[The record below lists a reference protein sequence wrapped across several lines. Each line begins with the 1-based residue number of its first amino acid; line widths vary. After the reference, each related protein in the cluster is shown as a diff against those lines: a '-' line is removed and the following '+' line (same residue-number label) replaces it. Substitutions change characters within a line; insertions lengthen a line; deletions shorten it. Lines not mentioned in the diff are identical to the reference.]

1 MDDIKVRREAGEESA
16 KISSQNNK
24 TDDPQ
29 AESSQALHSKS
40 GMKEQKP
47 HKTHSFTLKVNG
59 AADYLVTCNKAQT
72 VLSALETNK
81 IFAEMAKKNQKK
93 ELVIIRGRRAIST
106 HFPCHLIGEEDLLK
120 FEYINAAVQGEDPVG
135 KAKRKWRKTPP
146 DETVTF
152 NVTTKGDKGIIKEV
166 MNNLNLKNKVEEVC
180 MYGYKGHTIKNVLK
194 IDGRFKSSTL
204 KKDCILSD
212 LDTSEKIEMSTLVDV
227 LDGRNFR
234 VVLRGKFAV
243 ADSQSSL
250 EEETTPCEPP
260 GSPSDGNKDSPKA
273 FTSSEMRNT
282 DRPEEKAKADAST
295 SQARLSYLEIPGS
308 ENLLNLLRA
317 QYNDLVEHMKSRGIT
332 GSSVIQ
338 TLRKDFGKNVETC
351 LYMKTVKKLSKRGDS
366 VCQLRVNDRPIG
378 SGFLLFDRYILTNGH
393 VIAEYCDQSSLE
405 LRKEITVT
413 FSFESLAKN
422 CKAEPVRKV
431 VAFQKNADVSGCDWA
446 LLELYRDQPEH
457 LGLLENFDYVPPSGG
472 ICIIGYPGE
481 GVKKMDPCYVVQR
494 GLQDDVVKNNAR
506 EEYGSILTDKFFE
519 DLSQSKDKRF
529 LTYET
534 CFYDGASGSP
544 VFDKDGN
551 VVAMHSGGGHLN
563 GKSKNTRLVQFAHP
577 LSLIIEEIIFQL
589 LERDNDG
596 VLKKFLCCFPQN
608 SPQLERMGKNLRKM
622 LQGRNLTIL
631 KVVDNPMIRED
642 EILQRFFQFICQP
655 EEATPMDI
663 E

>member
-1 MDDIKVRREAGEESA
+1 
-16 KISSQNNK
+16 
-24 TDDPQ
+24 
-29 AESSQALHSKS
+29 
-40 GMKEQKP
+40 MKEQKP
-47 HKTHSFTLKVNG
+47 HKTHSFKLKVNG

-72 VLSALETNK
+72 VLSALETNQ
-81 IFAEMAKKNQKK
+81 IFAEMAKRNQKK

-120 FEYINAAVQGEDPVG
+120 FEYINAAVHGQDPVS
-135 KAKRKWRKTPP
+135 KAKRKWGKTPP
-146 DETVTF
+146 DETVTV
-152 NVTTKGDKGIIKEV
+152 NVTTKGDKGIIHKV
-166 MNNLNLKNKVEEVC
+166 MNNLSLKSKVDKVC
-180 MYGYKGHTIKNVLK
+180 VYGYKGHTIKNVLK

-212 LDTSEKIEMSTLVDV
+212 LDTSENIEMSTLVDV

-234 VVLRGKFAV
+234 VVLRGEFAV

-273 FTSSEMRNT
+273 STSSEMRNT

-295 SQARLSYLEIPGS
+295 SQARLSYLKIPGS

-351 LYMKTVKKLSKRGDS
+351 LYMKTVKKLSKRSDS

-378 SGFLLFDRYILTNGH
+378 SGFLLFERYIITNGH
-393 VIAEYCDQSSLE
+393 VIAKYCDQSSLE

-413 FSFESLAKN
+413 FSFESLAEN
-422 CKAEPVRKV
+422 YEAEPVGKV
-431 VAFQKNADVSGCDWA
+431 VAFQEFTDVSGYRRDWA
-446 LLELYRDQPEH
+446 LLELDHEQKER
-457 LGLLENFDYVPPSGG
+457 LGLLKHFDYIPPSGG

-481 GVKKMDPCYVVQR
+481 GVKKMDPCYVVPCDPR
-494 GLQDDVVKNNAR
+494 ADVVKNNFS
-506 EEYGSILTDKFFE
+506 EQCMTVLTGKFLVE
-519 DLSQSKDKRF
+519 LSKLKDNKK
-529 LTYET
+529 LLVYET
-534 CFYDGASGSP
+534 CFYDGTSGSP

-551 VVAMHSGGGHLN
+551 VVAMHSGGWYLN
-563 GKSKNTRLVQFAHP
+563 KKNTTSFIEYAYP
-577 LSLIIEEIIFQL
+577 FSLIIEQIVFQL
-589 LERDNDG
+589 LETSNYD

-608 SPQLERMGKNLRKM
+608 SPQSERMGKNLRHM
-622 LQGRNLTIL
+622 VQGRNLTNL
-631 KVVDNPMIRED
+631 KDVDNPMIRKD
-642 EILQRFFQFICQP
+642 KILQQFVQFICQP
-655 EEATPMDI
+655 EEATSTDI